1 MEALPL
7 HPMVMKNTTIA
18 ILFLV
23 AGAMVAPGAAAE
35 AAAPVTRTLEFRKE
49 MMEWRSYAGVWEE
62 RHYDET
68 LTLSFASNGWGVFD
82 YRGLMLPFAWKADG
96 KGNIEG
102 YDKKLGGRKVFDV
115 TYVPEEDVMDCGFGT
130 NKSQLGFT
138 GRCAFKSE
146 KLSDEVVRL
155 LTEVQRPAPLSRE
168 EEFEQLKKSGDP
180 RLMQVT
186 NLGELMHPTRLL
198 ERRESIRTVDLE
210 YPRVITDQDL
220 IAPFLIQLYIL
231 YGAHEPYKIKK
242 HMEMDPWVWSRK
254 IKYDTP
260 SPTNEIGIP
269 REQAEKALCELNKEG
284 IKASLFYHLYGS
296 GRSSWREDGIYCY
309 MRENERDKVME
320 IVRKYLIDERARYIL
335 VEKVPEY

>member
-1 MEALPL
+1 MGLTGL
-7 HPMVMKNTTIA
+7 
-18 ILFLV
+18 
-23 AGAMVAPGAAAE
+23 AAE

-49 MMEWRSYAGVWEE
+49 MMEWRSYVGVWEE

-82 YRGLMLPFAWKADG
+82 YRGRMLPFAWKADG

-335 VEKVPEY
+335 VEKVPEYLPSEKLNLP

>member
-1 MEALPL
+1 
-7 HPMVMKNTTIA
+7 MKKIG

-23 AGAMVAPGAAAE
+23 AGLMGLPGLAAE
-35 AAAPVTRTLEFRKE
+35 AAAPMSRTLEFRKE

-82 YRGLMLPFAWKADG
+82 YRGRMLPFAWKADG

-115 TYVPEEDVMDCGFGT
+115 TYVPDEDVMDCGFGT

-320 IVRKYLIDERARYIL
+320 IVRKYLIDDRARYIL
-335 VEKVPEY
+335 VEKVPEHLPSEN

>member
-1 MEALPL
+1 
-7 HPMVMKNTTIA
+7 MKKIG
-18 ILFLV
+18 ILFLSV
-23 AGAMVAPGAAAE
+23 GLMGLTGLAAE

-180 RLMQVT
+180 RLKQVT

-210 YPRVITDQDL
+210 YPRVITDECL
-220 IAPFLIQLYIL
+220 VTPFLLQLNIL
-231 YGAHEPYKIKK
+231 YGAHEPRRIKK
-242 HMEMDPWVWSRK
+242 HEELEPWVWARTMK
-254 IKYDTP
+254 CDRP
-260 SPTNEIGIP
+260 SPANEIGIP
-269 REQAEKALCELNKEG
+269 QEQVEKALTELNKEG
-284 IKASLFYHLYGS
+284 ICADWFYHLYGS

-320 IVRKYLIDERARYIL
+320 IVRKYLIDDRARYIL
-335 VEKVPEY
+335 VEKVPEHLPSEN

>member
-35 AAAPVTRTLEFRKE
+35 AAAPLSRTLEFRKE

-82 YRGLMLPFAWKADG
+82 YRGQMLPFAWKADG

-102 YDKKLGGRKVFDV
+102 YDKKSGGRKVFDV
-115 TYVPEEDVMDCGFGT
+115 TYVPDEDVMDCGFGT

-168 EEFEQLKKSGDP
+168 EKFEQLKKSGDP

-198 ERRESIRTVDLE
+198 ERRECIRTVDLE
-210 YPRVITDQDL
+210 YPRVITDPCL
-220 IAPFLIQLYIL
+220 VAPFLLQLKII
-231 YGAHEPYKIKK
+231 YGAHEPRRIKR
-242 HMEMDPWVWSRK
+242 HEELEPWVWARTMK
-254 IKYDTP
+254 HDRP

-269 REQAEKALCELNKEG
+269 QEQVEKALEELNKEG
-284 IKASLFYHLYGS
+284 IGAGWFYHQYGS
-296 GRSSWREDGIYCY
+296 GRSSWREDGIYCH

-320 IVRKYLIDERARYIL
+320 IVRKYLIDDRARYIL
-335 VEKVPEY
+335 VEKVPER